1 MSSPNYYY
9 NCGIIFI
16 NLHMSYY
23 TASLITAAGG
33 GKQYVLSYAETT
45 LGQCMPPSPCMQVV
59 SQLTALLPWENW
71 SRYKQGCGHG
81 KDMRP
86 GVSVHRFWLQLLAT
100 VAPSRVS
107 SSGHCFQYPTWK
119 THNHFD
125 IVSSL
130 SPLYYSDGRDGST
143 HTLWLLWQM
152 TLVTRWSRIMC
163 SYLSQ
168 DHVPGTGAVSALNMS
183 ECGCGHCMVTG
194 GYTYTQQH
202 QYICT
207 VTESEYEYLLAWY
220 FHFLGSAPSW
230 LLNIM
235 RCKCNNLSLM
245 KIYPIKYGD
254 EYVKYLCYTF
264 G

>member
-23 TASLITAAGG
+23 TASLITAGG
-33 GKQYVLSYAETT
+33 GKQYVLSYADTT

-86 GVSVHRFWLQLLAT
+86 GVSVHRFWLQLLAP
-100 VAPSRVS
+100 VAPSCVS

-130 SPLYYSDGRDGST
+130 SPIYYSVGRDGST

-152 TLVTRWSRIMC
+152 TRVTRWSWIMC

-168 DHVPGTGAVSALNMS
+168 DHGPGTGAVSALNMS
-183 ECGCGHCMVTG
+183 ECGHCMVTG
-194 GYTYTQQH
+194 GYTYTLQH
-202 QYICT
+202 
-207 VTESEYEYLLAWY
+207 
-220 FHFLGSAPSW
+220 
-230 LLNIM
+230 
-235 RCKCNNLSLM
+235 
-245 KIYPIKYGD
+245 
-254 EYVKYLCYTF
+254 
-264 G
+264 